1 MVPVLSFFL
10 ICCEGNRV
18 DSVLNPALE
27 RASRRSTAAEVD
39 AQEVFSDVAVESAS
53 FRNSSGSSSSSRS
66 SSSSSSSIGT
76 SIGTST
82 SNGSSSSSNTHK
94 EAARPPPPRTA
105 VYRGRNPGGDRCVVA
120 DAPFPPLI
128 TVPWTLVRYGQASDR
143 SLGGD
148 ISAGSASNKGAGGGT
163 SHYAS
168 IESSSDSGSGGGT
181 SNANSNKTAQAG
193 HRTDGS
199 IEGAICMS
207 FCAYFEVSPNIC

>member
-1 MVPVLSFFL
+1 MLKKSSLMSPSKVPASGIVVAAAVVVAAAAAAVAALGPVLVPVP
-10 ICCEGNRV
+10 V
-18 DSVLNPALE
+18 M
-27 RASRRSTAAEVD
+27 AA
-39 AQEVFSDVAVESAS
+39 AAAAA
-53 FRNSSGSSSSSRS
+53 
-66 SSSSSSSIGT
+66 
-76 SIGTST
+76 
-82 SNGSSSSSNTHK
+82 THK